1 MLYKI
6 VSDFKATFSDC
17 HSKISFKILAHL
29 KQKKQ
34 NNSNFKDFPLRYIW
48 KADSVLKFQESFT
61 HPAIQN
67 DIKQFMDEDINF
79 DETSINNA
87 TNKLHCI
94 FEKVCKASLKRKKGL
109 RLKVKNGMIV
119 ISLG

>member
-1 MLYKI
+1 
-6 VSDFKATFSDC
+6 
-17 HSKISFKILAHL
+17 
-29 KQKKQ
+29 
-34 NNSNFKDFPLRYIW
+34 
-48 KADSVLKFQESFT
+48 
-61 HPAIQN
+61 
-67 DIKQFMDEDINF
+67 MDEDINF